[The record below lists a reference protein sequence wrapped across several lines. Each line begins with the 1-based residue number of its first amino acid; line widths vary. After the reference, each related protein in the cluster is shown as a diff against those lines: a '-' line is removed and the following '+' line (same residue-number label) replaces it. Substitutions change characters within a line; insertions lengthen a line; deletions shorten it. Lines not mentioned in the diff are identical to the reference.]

1 MSREV
6 GITAISL
13 DGISLDGKPVFS
25 SDISYTKEWI
35 ERVLEQ
41 NQDVLVEG
49 RLIIACGYNPHICI
63 LKAVLEG
70 QGKGQEIV
78 VTHEDDIFAPP
89 HILVEVLFRYWEQWH
104 SEDPRWSW
112 SQQTIR
118 EFFNLYKWAI
128 IYIDV
133 Y

>member
-35 ERVLEQ
+35 EKVLEQ
-41 NQDVLVEG
+41 NQDVLVED
-49 RLIIACGYNPHICI
+49 RLIVACSYNAHGWIV
-63 LKAVLEG
+63 KGVRDG
-70 QGKGQEIV
+70 QAKEQEIV
-78 VTHEDDIFAPP
+78 VTDEADIFAPP
-89 HILVEVLFRYWEQWH
+89 RILEGILFRYWKQWH